1 MAVEVGLLRN
11 SRKES
16 SRSLDRAHSSKQAVL
31 VALPAHSR
39 RVELVELQLG

>member
-16 SRSLDRAHSSKQAVL
+16 SRSLDRAHNSKQAGL
-31 VALPAHSR
+31 VALPAHSH
-39 RVELVELQLG
+39 RVELVGLQLG